1 MARRVDVTK
10 RSTAARPAIS
20 LDDGVPPPE
29 QSGVDLLPK
38 PLPSSEQ
45 QDARN
50 RTRSRDWADKVIVV
64 GESSVGKTNLIM
76 KYCSGGYS
84 EDFKS
89 TIGVDFFWQKYKH
102 RDYEF
107 TLNIWDTAGQERFRA
122 ISSTYYRG
130 AHACILAFDLG
141 DPNSFQK
148 MKRWAGDVIKHNQAQ
163 LVLFFLVGCKADMFH
178 AVKHEQGLKMAQ
190 ELNAEYF
197 EVSAKTGDN
206 VPWLFNRVAYVLLQ
220 YKIQTCM
227 QPPQPF
233 PSAFKSKVAPIGGGK
248 GIGSTSAGKGT
259 ENWKEK
265 HSGKVLSL
273 KGADANK
280 KLAKGPLFKC

>member
-10 RSTAARPAIS
+10 RSSAARPAIS

-29 QSGVDLLPK
+29 HNGVDLLPR

-50 RTRSRDWADKVIVV
+50 R
-64 GESSVGKTNLIM
+64 
-76 KYCSGGYS
+76 
-84 EDFKS
+84 
-89 TIGVDFFWQKYKH
+89 
-102 RDYEF
+102 
-107 TLNIWDTAGQERFRA
+107 WDTAGQERFRA

-141 DPNSFQK
+141 DPNTFNK
-148 MKRWAGDVIKHNQAQ
+148 MKKWASEVTKHNQGQ
-163 LVLFFLVGCKADMFH
+163 QVLFFLVGCKADMFH
-178 AVKHEQGLKMAQ
+178 AVKHDQGLKVAQ

-197 EVSAKTGDN
+197 EVSAKSGDN

-220 YKIQTCM
+220 HKIEACM
-227 QPPQPF
+227 QPAQPF
-233 PSAFKSKVAPIGGGK
+233 SSAFKSKVAPMGGGK

-265 HSGKVLSL
+265 HHGKVLSL
-273 KGADANK
+273 KRSDSK
-280 KLAKGPLFKC
+280 KLDRPKGLLFKC